1 MEVSPNMIA
10 TPFRAHPAAIAS
22 ATLAVTGAVAVAAL
36 GTSAASAQVS
46 DAPCNTTYQ
55 LAKQDLRA
63 KIGGHSVLIGKLYVF
78 DEGRNLCA
86 VTTSAG
92 TAYDGRSKFMRVT
105 LSSGGKSQ
113 TDQGQ
118 FSRYAGRIRLPDNGG
133 CFSARGTVK
142 LASGQSADEYASC
155 APWRNKPMP

>member
-1 MEVSPNMIA
+1 MIA

-22 ATLAVTGAVAVAAL
+22 ASLAVTGAVAFAAL
-36 GTSAASAQVS
+36 AGPTAATAQVS
-46 DAPCNTTYQ
+46 DAPCDTTYQ
-55 LAKQDLRA
+55 LAKQELRA
-63 KIGGHSVLIGKLYVF
+63 KVGGRSVLIGKLYVF

-92 TAYDGRSKFMRVT
+92 TKYDGLSKFMRVT
-105 LSSGGKSQ
+105 LSSGGKTQ

-118 FSRYAGRIRLPDNGG
+118 FSRYAGRIRLPDKG

-142 LASGQSADEYASC
+142 LSGGQTDDEYVNC

>member
-1 MEVSPNMIA
+1 MTIA
-10 TPFRAHPAAIAS
+10 TPFRAHPAAIAV
-22 ATLAVTGAVAVAAL
+22 AALAVSGAVAAL
-36 GTSAASAQVS
+36 AGPTAATAQVS

-55 LAKQDLRA
+55 LAKQELRA
-63 KIGGHSVLIGKLYVF
+63 KIHGRSVLIGKLYVF

-105 LSSGGKSQ
+105 LTSGGKTQ

-133 CFSARGTVK
+133 CFSARGTVT
-142 LASGQSADEYASC
+142 LPGGQSDDEYVSC